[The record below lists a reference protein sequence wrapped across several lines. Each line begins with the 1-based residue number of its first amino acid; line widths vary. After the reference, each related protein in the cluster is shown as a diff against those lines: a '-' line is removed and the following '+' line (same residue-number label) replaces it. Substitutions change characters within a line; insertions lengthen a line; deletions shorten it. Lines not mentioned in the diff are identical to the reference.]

1 MKLNLF
7 KLSRRNLSLAACSA
21 ICGSL
26 LLIGCGKNSPLNTD
40 TIGNI
45 VGGNNGQYIKAGGKL
60 AASVSITEEQ
70 EDAMGQSVGVQLTS
84 TYGLYNDPQAEKYV
98 TLVGLTVASSST
110 SPTGNYVF
118 GILDTPEVNAFSG
131 PNGYVFITRGA
142 LAQMHDEAELAGV
155 LGHEIAHVCHHDGR
169 HLVETEER
177 NGAIKDLLAT
187 NNSVQ
192 QFNVLT
198 DAGIDAIT
206 KSGYTQPQEFDADK
220 DGVVFMTA
228 AGYDPNSYLHFLQRI
243 LQEQSGGG
251 QVFSTHPDVIDRL
264 KKVSDQIN
272 TMNHTGGATL
282 PDRFARYTVT
292 VPH

>member
-1 MKLNLF
+1 MKLNLP
-7 KLSRRNLSLAACSA
+7 KLSRRNISIAACSA
-21 ICGSL
+21 LAGTL
-26 LLIGCGKNSPLNTD
+26 LLFGCGKNGPLNTD
-40 TIGNI
+40 TIGNF
-45 VGGNNGQYIKAGGKL
+45 VGGNNGQYIKATGKL
-60 AASVSITEEQ
+60 AASVSITPQ
-70 EDAMGQSVGVQLTS
+70 DEDAMGQSVGVQLTS
-84 TYGLYNDPQAEKYV
+84 TYGIYNDPQAEKYV

-110 SPTGNYVF
+110 NPTGNYVF

-142 LAQMHDEAELAGV
+142 LAQMRDEAELAGV

-177 NGAIKDLLAT
+177 NGAIQDLLAT
-187 NNSVQ
+187 NNAAQ
-192 QFNVLT
+192 QFSALT

-206 KSGYTQPQEFDADK
+206 KTGYSQPQEFAADK

-272 TMNHTGGATL
+272 GMNHTGGATL
-282 PDRFARYTVT
+282 PDRYFRNIAVAQ
-292 VPH
+292 H